1 MSTIL
6 TPMSTSLTTAY
17 QRTGEFPR
25 SDQTGDDVD
34 GEGEDHDV
42 EEKRQ
47 QAVGEAEA
55 AEAVVLDLHVGDL
68 EGHAD
73 HEREIDEVPV
83 VGLRGMREGEAAGDG
98 IVAGFRRRRL
108 VVVVM

>member
-42 EEKRQ
+42 EEERQ

-55 AEAVVLDLHVGDL
+55 AEAVVLDLDVGDL
-68 EGHAD
+68 ERHAD

-83 VGLRGMREGEAAGDG
+83 VGLVGVGEGETADDGVIAG
-98 IVAGFRRRRL
+98 RRR
-108 VVVVM
+108 